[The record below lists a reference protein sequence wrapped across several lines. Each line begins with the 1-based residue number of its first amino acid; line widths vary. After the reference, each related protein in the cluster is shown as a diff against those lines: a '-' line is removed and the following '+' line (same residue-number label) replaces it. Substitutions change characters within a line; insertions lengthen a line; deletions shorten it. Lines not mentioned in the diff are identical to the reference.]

1 MGKTKTV
8 YGEFPLPYFP
18 RFSYSYFH
26 IPFTIYHI
34 PYSAFP
40 YEIFAFA
47 ARLSLSLSLFLVLLH
62 GLTPLARVGRQLPD
76 PEPQL
81 EPRGDPEPGGAHGLS
96 KLEISMQ
103 MLFMQINLRTHDRCF
118 FFSLSS
124 LLLRFPLLDPL

>member
-47 ARLSLSLSLFLVLLH
+47 ARLSLSLSLYLSIVLLH

-76 PEPQL
+76 PDPQL
-81 EPRGDPEPGGAHGLS
+81 EPRGDPGPGGGQARDFYANALYANLS
-96 KLEISMQ
+96 GHMIVV
-103 MLFMQINLRTHDRCF
+103 F
-118 FFSLSS
+118 FF
-124 LLLRFPLLDPL
+124 FPSPPISTFRSIMNY